1 MLHSYSKNSNEW
13 IEVEEEKEIET
24 DTFIGTWNA
33 FKEIN
38 RVYFTFVTTMLF
50 NSPDNTFFGHLLVYD
65 KLIRFGS
72 LHRVGVL
79 GKDIKFSKK
88 NYLQLLK

>member
-24 DTFIGTWNA
+24 DTFIGIWNA

-38 RVYFTFVTTMLF
+38 RVYSTFVITMFLD
-50 NSPDNTFFGHLLVYD
+50 SVDNNNFWTLALY
-65 KLIRFGS
+65 KKIYMIR
-72 LHRVGVL
+72 
-79 GKDIKFSKK
+79 
-88 NYLQLLK
+88 

>member
-24 DTFIGTWNA
+24 DTFIGIWNA

-38 RVYFTFVTTMLF
+38 RVYFTFVITMLLDSVD
-50 NSPDNTFFGHLLVYD
+50 NSFFGHLLGYN
-65 KLIRFGS
+65 RF
-72 LHRVGVL
+72 
-79 GKDIKFSKK
+79 I
-88 NYLQLLK
+88 